1 MRPHRVVLLSVL
13 LLVAA
18 ACGSKSP
25 SNLGASEGEHRYA
38 VLREDAWRLQE
49 AVGPRAGDSVSSVE
63 RPALDWYAEYVPKN
77 SSSGGTLRLSG
88 HRATFHRVR
97 SELEDLGFDLDEVDV
112 GNWTGVGGSTAET
125 GSRPTLVL
133 LDHGSSS
140 LTLLSYDLELE
151 ALTQLA
157 AHVKSVDETAWTD
170 AGGVVR

>member
-1 MRPHRVVLLSVL
+1 MVLLSVML
-13 LLVAA
+13 MATA

-25 SNLGASEGEHRYA
+25 SNLGAREAEHRYA
-38 VLREDAWRLQE
+38 VLRDDAWRLQE
-49 AVGPRAGDSVSSVE
+49 AVDPLADDGVASVE

-88 HRATFHRVR
+88 HRATFHRAR
-97 SELEDLGFDLDEVDV
+97 SELEELGFDLDEVDV
-112 GNWTGVGGSTAET
+112 DNWTGVGGSTAET

-140 LTLLSYDLELE
+140 LILLSYDLELD

-157 AHVKSVDETAWTD
+157 AHVQSVDETAWID
-170 AGGVVR
+170 AGGLVR